1 MFYKIP
7 IKLEIFNQCFLIV
20 LFSFSLANFSCSY
33 RSFEANKPAPNQTV
47 ENEIPPFERDLQ
59 TMRTANFDFIY
70 VFRRKD
76 GGAFDAEDRK
86 HLRANA
92 PRETNRFISTDEGR
106 AFIAGS
112 SYKFM
117 PENLEILE
125 KRFNIE
131 DYSAKKEEPKEEP
144 K

>member
-1 MFYKIP
+1 MFYKIS
-7 IKLEIFNQCFLIV
+7 IKFDKFNQCLLIV
-20 LFSFSLANFSCSY
+20 LFSFSLANFSCNY
-33 RSFEANKPAPNQTV
+33 KSFEANKTALNQTV
-47 ENEIPPFERDLQ
+47 ENEIPLFERDLQ
-59 TMRTANFDFIY
+59 TMRTANFDFVY

-86 HLRANA
+86 YLRTYA
-92 PRETNRFISTDEGR
+92 PRETNRFISTDNDK

-112 SYKFM
+112 SYKFTA
-117 PENLEILE
+117 ENLETLG

-131 DYSAKKEEPKEEP
+131 DYSAKKEETKGAA

>member
-7 IKLEIFNQCFLIV
+7 KKLRTINQCFLIV
-20 LFSFSLANFSCSY
+20 LFSFSVFNFSCSY
-33 RSFEANKPAPNQTV
+33 RSFETNKPASNQTS
-47 ENEIPPFERDLQ
+47 ENEIQPFERDLQ
-59 TMRTANFDFIY
+59 TMRTANFDFVY

-76 GGAFDAEDRK
+76 GGAFDSEDRK
-86 HLRANA
+86 YLRANA
-92 PRETNRFISTDEGR
+92 PRETNRFISTNEGR

-117 PENLEILE
+117 SENLETLG

-131 DYSAKKEEPKEEP
+131 DYSTKKEETKEAA

>member
-1 MFYKIP
+1 MFYKIN
-7 IKLEIFNQCFLIV
+7 IKSAMFSRCFLII
-20 LFSFSLANFSCSY
+20 LFSFSAVNLSCNY
-33 RSFEANKPAPNQTV
+33 RSFETNKPEANQTV

-86 HLRANA
+86 YLRTYA
-92 PRETNRFISTDEGR
+92 PRETNRFISTDDSK

-112 SYKFM
+112 SYKFT
-117 PENLEILE
+117 PENLETLG

-131 DYSAKKEEPKEEP
+131 DYSAKKKET

>member
-7 IKLEIFNQCFLIV
+7 KKPEFFNQCFLIV
-20 LFSFSLANFSCSY
+20 LFFFSLLNFSCTY
-33 RSFEANKPAPNQTV
+33 RSFEATKPEANQTV

-86 HLRANA
+86 YLRTNA
-92 PRETNRFISTDEGR
+92 PPETNRFISTDDGR

-112 SYKFM
+112 SYKFTA
-117 PENLEILE
+117 ENLETLG

-131 DYSAKKEEPKEEP
+131 DYSAKKEETKEET

>member
-1 MFYKIP
+1 M
-7 IKLEIFNQCFLIV
+7 
-20 LFSFSLANFSCSY
+20 S
-33 RSFEANKPAPNQTV
+33 NQTV

-70 VFRRKD
+70 VFRRND
-76 GGAFDAEDRK
+76 GGAFDTEDRK
-86 HLRANA
+86 YLRANA
-92 PRETNRFISTDEGR
+92 PRETNRFISTDDGK

-112 SYKFM
+112 SYKFTA
-117 PENLEILE
+117 ENLETLG

-131 DYSAKKEEPKEEP
+131 DYSAKKEEMKEAA